1 MEARTIN
8 CQLYRIRGWVKRE
21 ERAAERVKDVN
32 GEVPIRNK
40 ETGEI
45 LNLIKDTDTPSPI
58 TGGFLVRG

>member
-45 LNLIKDTDTPSPI
+45 LNLI
-58 TGGFLVRG
+58 